1 MLLNQH
7 MTPKRLRITSGIGVH
22 KKTSLIDSVAKTGLD
37 TVSLVVGHSVQGS
50 LKERYFLSSFCID
63 SSSFSR

>member
-22 KKTSLIDSVAKTGLD
+22 KKTSLIDSVAKTGLEYCVACNLA
-37 TVSLVVGHSVQGS
+37 TQF
-50 LKERYFLSSFCID
+50 KEA
-63 SSSFSR
+63 